1 MPIGIAMPYGLLH
14 WEMAQGVY
22 MFVSVERTFITYLIY
37 VNSTE
42 MESVG
47 YREDRARNVAFVKSI
62 CKQSALVTCLVLAIV
77 FSTIPCV
84 EGNTKKSMFGDVHN
98 RLGWRFGR
106 PPSNKAMEELAPKQV
121 ARVALLVFLG
131 CVLLNVLERII
142 LEWKVPDT
150 SSKQAVI
157 ERRIEHLKREAA
169 KLNSPEMFAASAK
182 ADRKAIGLEKELARM
197 RHHEV
202 VAKSHIVT
210 RLPHVLRLV
219 GFVMIVMLAL
229 VFNRLKVVAYL
240 EPGDLWPLGRW
251 MSFMSG
257 HPSSSGVVGLIPW
270 SILCHRVT
278 KALVTR

>member
-1 MPIGIAMPYGLLH
+1 MRSL
-14 WEMAQGVY
+14 
-22 MFVSVERTFITYLIY
+22 
-37 VNSTE
+37 
-42 MESVG
+42 VG
-47 YREDRARNVAFVKSI
+47 TGTGEDSAVARNVVFVTSI
-62 CKQSALVTCLVLAIV
+62 SKQKALVTCLVLVIV
-77 FSTIPCV
+77 SSTIPCAEANTRKWTFRGMNAV
-84 EGNTKKSMFGDVHN
+84 MGN
-98 RLGWRFGR
+98 RAGWIAGR
-106 PPSNKAMEELAPKQV
+106 GVKELAPKQV

-169 KLNSPEMFAASAK
+169 KLNSPETFAASAK

-197 RHHEV
+197 RHQEV

-251 MSFMSG
+251 LSFMSG